1 MGVKNEQHL
10 SCNGTNFQKYKF
22 SYLASRVCYFIPHTI
37 TAKNKNK
44 QKTSEQLVIQVGM
57 SVHLITIFHIF
68 HKCQG
73 HTKQFGFKWQS
84 LSHSNTQGLSFVCV
98 CVAPLCVCWCFSF
111 WWKGSDTELCC
122 PTLWWILMTCRHSA
136 GPHGFQQHGCMLAQ
150 SLSQHWKIKW
160 K

>member
-1 MGVKNEQHL
+1 MNSTYLAMAPISK
-10 SCNGTNFQKYKF
+10 KYKF
-22 SYLASRVCYFIPHTI
+22 SYLASRVCYFIPHNI

-44 QKTSEQLVIQVGM
+44 QKTSEQLVTQVGM

-84 LSHSNTQGLSFVCV
+84 LSHSNTQGLSFLCVLLHCV
-98 CVAPLCVCWCFSF
+98 CVDVFLFDE
-111 WWKGSDTELCC
+111 GSDTELCC